1 MMLAFFLMASLVTE
15 SLADVCN
22 ATEESE
28 TMNMLQTRTQDN
40 LDVRRDCSDGEMTCI
55 NRSPARTFARCYMWA
70 RVACRA
76 CDPATPAIYM
86 RECPL
91 TDLQRQRQDGCSGPL
106 ADGQML
112 AGFGRIFKPACDLHD
127 SCYSTC
133 GMTKSACDDEF
144 NINLAALCQSETTG
158 LGNDCFKWAVTAVTA
173 VRVAGAAQVGYDL
186 GQEAANC

>member
-55 NRSPARTFARCYMWA
+55 NRSPARSFGMCFKKASCW
-70 RVACRA
+70 A
-76 CDPATPAIYM
+76 CDGEEPARLM
-86 RECPL
+86 SECPL

-106 ADGQML
+106 ADGKML
-112 AGFGRIFKPACDLHD
+112 DGFGQMFRPACNLHD